1 MIRVLNL
8 DLLLDGLSVRAV
20 NQVCIGLGRDW
31 DLKFIDFIIK
41 LRQMIQVLRECLC
54 FNMRVNLIIFGG
66 RHTLL
71 LQLDALYPTIN
82 EPIAFC
88 FHGHW
93 RLALLPRILLLLSY
107 IVDDYD
113 ISMRFIILI
122 AVLILTSITVVFID
136 FDVFLLLFLVFIT

>member
-31 DLKFIDFIIK
+31 DLEFIDFIIK
-41 LRQMIQVLRECLC
+41 LREMIQILRECLC
-54 FNMRVNLIIFGG
+54 FNMRINLVIFCG

-71 LQLDALYPTIN
+71 LKLDALYPTID

-93 RLALLPRILLLLSY
+93 RLALLP
-107 IVDDYD
+107 
-113 ISMRFIILI
+113 
-122 AVLILTSITVVFID
+122 
-136 FDVFLLLFLVFIT
+136 